1 MSNNNNPLICPRC
14 QSSNYTTELKANNL
28 VATCENG
35 HFIKNLPYSEPAL
48 YIGKYKGKKITEITD
63 VDYLKW
69 VLQNIR
75 QSQYIRDAI
84 QKQIDRMEYMAK

>member
-1 MSNNNNPLICPRC
+1 MSNQLTCPRC
-14 QSSNYTTELKANNL
+14 GTSNYTTELKANNL

-48 YIGKYKGKKITEITD
+48 YFGKYKGKKVAEIED
-63 VDYLKW
+63 VGYLKW
-69 VLQNIR
+69 VIQNTK

-84 QKQIDRMEYMAK
+84 QKQIDRMEFMAK